1 MSKNM
6 ITSAVLLLCG
16 IAAVNPVSAQSIEEL
31 DRIQREVGIMEKILT
46 AALKQDTDNKV
57 RNVSASYLQHQGVVF
72 SFDVRSHSRWSSVFA
87 SVPDAPLPP
96 LPDIDFEE
104 ISEIEVLG
112 EHVQVISDAVV
123 VKTQEAYQ
131 HAMEM
136 MRESAERVREV
147 AEQERDVSREIR
159 DLEREKRDLEFD
171 RRHDKDAKEQELE
184 KRKKELQASIK
195 ELEKQQQK
203 LSLQQQAMRKELAEK
218 KQARITE
225 QKQQLAELTQRVDK
239 SLSLTLCDYGSG
251 LRTLPND
258 EHVSF
263 IIRGMSEHKGEQIK
277 VFKKSDIKK
286 CVVGDIKADALLNRA
301 TQYEF

>member
-1 MSKNM
+1 MSKYKS
-6 ITSAVLLLCG
+6 TTAALLLCT
-16 IAAVNPVSAQSIEEL
+16 AVSLQAQASDEL
-31 DRIQREVGIMEKILT
+31 DKIQREVGIMEKILT

-57 RNVSASYLQHQGVVF
+57 RNVSSSYLQHQGVVF
-72 SFDVRSHSRWSSVFA
+72 SFDVRGSSRWSTVFA

-96 LPDIDFEE
+96 MPDIDFEE
-104 ISEIEVLG
+104 LTEIEVLG

-131 HAMEM
+131 QAMEV

-184 KRKKELQASIK
+184 KRKQALQASIK

-203 LSLQQQAMRKELAEK
+203 LSQKQQQMRKELAEK
-218 KQARITE
+218 KQARVKE
-225 QKQQLAELTQRVDK
+225 QKQQLASLAKQVDK

-251 LRTLPND
+251 LRNLPND

-263 IIRGMSEHKGEQIK
+263 IIRGVSEGKTEQVK

-286 CVVGDIKADALLNRA
+286 CVVGDIKAAQLLEKA
-301 TQYEF
+301 STYSF

>member
-1 MSKNM
+1 MSKYKS
-6 ITSAVLLLCG
+6 TTAALLLCT
-16 IAAVNPVSAQSIEEL
+16 AVSVQAQASDEL
-31 DRIQREVGIMEKILT
+31 DKIQREVGIMEKILT

-57 RNVSASYLQHQGVVF
+57 RNVSSSYLQHQGVVF
-72 SFDVRSHSRWSSVFA
+72 SFDVRGGSRWSTVFA

-96 LPDIDFEE
+96 MPDIDFEE
-104 ISEIEVLG
+104 LTEIEVLG

-131 HAMEM
+131 QAMEV

-184 KRKKELQASIK
+184 KRKQALQASIK
-195 ELEKQQQK
+195 ELEKEQQK
-203 LSLQQQAMRKELAEK
+203 LSLKQQEMRKELAEK
-218 KQARITE
+218 KQARVKE
-225 QKQQLAELTQRVDK
+225 QQQQWAALAKQVDK

-251 LRTLPND
+251 LRSLPND

-263 IIRGMSEHKGEQIK
+263 IIRGVSEGKGELVK

-286 CVVGDIKADALLNRA
+286 CVVGDIKAAQLIDKASSYR
-301 TQYEF
+301 F

>member
-1 MSKNM
+1 MSKYTL
-6 ITSAVLLLCG
+6 TSAALLLCS
-16 IAAVNPVSAQSIEEL
+16 AVSVQAQANDEL
-31 DRIQREVGIMEKILT
+31 DKIQREVGIMEKILT

-57 RNVSASYLQHQGVVF
+57 RNVSSSYLQHQGVVF
-72 SFDVRSHSRWSSVFA
+72 SFDVRGSSRWSSVFA

-104 ISEIEVLG
+104 LAEIEVLG
-112 EHVQVISDAVV
+112 DHVQVISDAVV

-131 HAMEM
+131 QAMEV
-136 MRESAERVREV
+136 MRESAERVRDV
-147 AEQERDVSREIR
+147 AEQERDISREIR

-171 RRHDKDAKEQELE
+171 RRHDKDAKDQELE
-184 KRKKELQASIK
+184 QRKKELQAAIK

-203 LSLQQQAMRKELAEK
+203 LSQRQQVMRKELAEK
-218 KQARITE
+218 KQARVKE
-225 QKQQLAELTQRVDK
+225 QQQQLAELVQKVNN

-251 LRTLPND
+251 LRNLPND

-263 IIRGMSEHKGEQIK
+263 VIRGISEDKSEQVK

-286 CVVGDIKADALLNRA
+286 CVQGDIKATQLLEKASSYN
-301 TQYEF
+301 F